1 MVGPS
6 IEGRV
11 YAIPPD
17 CAYVLRID
25 PRATV
30 KVKHIITEENNNN
43 NNNECGYESESQKS
57 ATEPRCESEQF
68 TVRRVKVFAK

>member
-11 YAIPPD
+11 YAI
-17 CAYVLRID
+17 LRRGSSFED
-25 PRATV
+25 RSENNL

-43 NNNECGYESESQKS
+43 NNNSAAMNQKVKKC
-57 ATEPRCESEQF
+57 TFEPRCESEQF
-68 TVRRVKVFAK
+68 TVCGA